1 MIKLYLITGFLG
13 AGKTSFLK
21 AMIRQMPDVR
31 LKVIVNEFG
40 KEGIDSVLLK
50 DFGVEVDEINN
61 GSIFCSCRIDQFE
74 ETLKK
79 VASEEPDVLWV
90 EASGLS
96 DPTHIEKVLT
106 EIQGF
111 ENIAYGGSICLV
123 DAVNFKKVFSTAQV
137 CKKQIAVSSVVL
149 INKIDL
155 VSEAEAHEVERMIRA
170 QKPDARIYKTVY
182 GEIDRAWIEGEG
194 AVAAKSAGP
203 SYHLKDVSL
212 QKMRIVFKDTLTY
225 TLLEKFLKMF
235 IDTTYRIKGFV
246 CLEGGVSLVDCVG
259 QKLSITSYN
268 GEVPHCNTIVALS
281 GAGMPMEQS
290 IKKAVETYS
299 SYIEKVEWE

>member
-1 MIKLYLITGFLG
+1 MINLYLITGFLG

-40 KEGIDSVLLK
+40 KEGIDGALLK
-50 DFGVEVDEINN
+50 NSGVEVEEINN

-79 VASEEPDVLWV
+79 VAAEEPDVLWV

-96 DPTHIEKVLT
+96 DPTPIEKVLT
-106 EIQGF
+106 EIEGF
-111 ENIAYGGSICLV
+111 EQIAYRGSICLV
-123 DAVNFKKVFSTAQV
+123 DAVNFKKVFSTARV
-137 CKKQIAVSSVVL
+137 CKKQIAVNSIVL

-155 VSEAEAHEVERMIRA
+155 VSEAEVDEVERMIRE

-182 GEIDRAWIEGEG
+182 GQIDLSWIEGQG
-194 AVAAKSAGP
+194 AVAAKSAEP
-203 SYHLKDVSL
+203 AYHLKDVSL
-212 QKMRIVFKDTLTY
+212 QKMRIVLKDTLTY
-225 TLLEKFLKMF
+225 ALLKNFLKMF

-246 CLEGGVSLVDCVG
+246 CLEGRVSLVDCVG
-259 QKLSITSYN
+259 QKLSITPYR
-268 GEVPHCNTIVALS
+268 GETAHCNTIVALS

-290 IKKAVETYS
+290 IRKAAEVYS
-299 SYIEKVEWE
+299 PYLEKVEWE